1 MFIVTIGYVPQPI
14 TIEHAVIYTLPRP
27 RQREHQTMPNDVYT
41 TSHNL
46 YSAQCP
52 AVGDFNFWLSLSL
65 SLSLS

>member
-52 AVGDFNFWLSLSL
+52 AVYCQM
-65 SLSLS
+65 